1 MTHTGHGLGASHEV
15 DTMNIATV
23 VRILQQHAIR
33 VKTERHADGW
43 HVFGL
48 EVHGNAAGITREDW
62 VDMTHWDRAQLSAWL
77 GY

>member
-1 MTHTGHGLGASHEV
+1 
-15 DTMNIATV
+15 MNIATV

-48 EVHGNAAGITREDW
+48 EVHGNAAGITREEW
-62 VDMTHWDRAQLSAWL
+62 IDMTQWDRARLSAWL